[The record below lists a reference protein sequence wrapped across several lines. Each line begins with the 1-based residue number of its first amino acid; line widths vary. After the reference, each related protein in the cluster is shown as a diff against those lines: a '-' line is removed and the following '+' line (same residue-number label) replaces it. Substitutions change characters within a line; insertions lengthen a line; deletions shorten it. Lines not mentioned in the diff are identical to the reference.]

1 MTGDAIALIGR
12 EVTNVRTTLE
22 THADRLERRGVADA
36 VEVLI
41 YETEPARELR
51 DRLAGIDAD
60 RTFVL
65 PASVAHSRET
75 TDALPSALSYLPG
88 EAVYCEPI
96 GRSPAVTDLV
106 ARRASELVSPG
117 GDATLV
123 LVAMGSS
130 AQPYHRQTAEYHA
143 TRLRGGT
150 DYAEVVTAYLLQNPA
165 VECVRYNVPTER
177 AVAVPLFLSRNEAT
191 AERIPEKLDLARGGL
206 EYAAPFGDD
215 SGVTN
220 AIHAEVEKQR
230 VLASDGDRGSDSLSL
245 EASLARER
253 RPVATDGE
261 GR

>member
-1 MTGDAIALIGR
+1 MTGDALVLIGR

-22 THADRLERRGVADA
+22 THADRLAARDVADA
-36 VEVLI
+36 VEVLT
-41 YETEPARELR
+41 YEAEPARELR
-51 DRLAGIDAD
+51 EDLRDVNAD

-75 TDALPSALSYLPG
+75 TDALPKALAYLPG
-88 EAVYCEPI
+88 ETVYCEPI

-106 ARRASELVSPG
+106 ARRGSELVAPG

-123 LVAMGSS
+123 LVGMGSS

-143 TRLRGGT
+143 TRLREGT
-150 DYAEVVTAYLLQNPA
+150 DYAEVVTCYLLQNPA
-165 VECVRYNVPTER
+165 VECARYNVSTER
-177 AVAVPLFLSRNEAT
+177 AVAVPLFLARNEAT
-191 AERIPEKLDLARGGL
+191 TERIPEKLDLARGGL

-215 SGVTN
+215 PGVTS

-230 VLASDGDRGSDSLSL
+230 VLADEGGRG
-245 EASLARER
+245 EGAPTTSLARGR
-253 RPVATDGE
+253 HPVATDGE

>member
-1 MTGDAIALIGR
+1 MTGDALVLIGR

-22 THADRLERRGVADA
+22 THADRLAARDVADA
-36 VEVLI
+36 VEVLT
-41 YETEPARELR
+41 YEAEPARELR
-51 DRLAGIDAD
+51 EDLRDVDAD

-75 TDALPSALSYLPG
+75 TDALPKALAYLPG
-88 EAVYCEPI
+88 ETVYCEPI

-106 ARRASELVSPG
+106 ARRGSELVAPG

-123 LVAMGSS
+123 LVGMGSS

-143 TRLRGGT
+143 TRLREGT
-150 DYAEVVTAYLLQNPA
+150 DYAEVVTCYLLQNPA
-165 VECVRYNVPTER
+165 VECARYNVSTER
-177 AVAVPLFLSRNEAT
+177 AVAVPLFLARNEAT
-191 AERIPEKLDLARGGL
+191 TERIPEKLDLARGGL

-215 SGVTN
+215 PGVTG

-230 VLASDGDRGSDSLSL
+230 VLADEGGRGEGALTT
-245 EASLARER
+245 SLARGR
-253 RPVATDGE
+253 HPVATDGE